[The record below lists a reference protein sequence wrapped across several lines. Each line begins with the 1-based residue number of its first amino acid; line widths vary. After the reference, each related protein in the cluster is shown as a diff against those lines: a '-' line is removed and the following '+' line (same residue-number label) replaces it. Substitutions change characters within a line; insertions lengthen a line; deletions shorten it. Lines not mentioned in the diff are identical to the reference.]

1 MNDLCEASLLI
12 SGMRVPVTKWVS
24 NVDDIE
30 FCKEDFVKKN
40 ITFGIAVSNNNN
52 RTTYSIYRE
61 LMDGD
66 PCDPKNNTILCNPD
80 DIPNE
85 WYEVYKDGIL
95 VSSLYTGA

>member
-1 MNDLCEASLLI
+1 MINDLCKTSSLI

-24 NVDDIE
+24 SIDEIE
-30 FCKEDFVKKN
+30 FCKEDFVRKN

-52 RTTYSIYRE
+52 KTMYSIYRE

-66 PCDPKNNTILCNPD
+66 PCDPKNNTILCKPS

-85 WYEVYKDGIL
+85 WHEVYEDGVL
-95 VSSLYTGA
+95 VSSS